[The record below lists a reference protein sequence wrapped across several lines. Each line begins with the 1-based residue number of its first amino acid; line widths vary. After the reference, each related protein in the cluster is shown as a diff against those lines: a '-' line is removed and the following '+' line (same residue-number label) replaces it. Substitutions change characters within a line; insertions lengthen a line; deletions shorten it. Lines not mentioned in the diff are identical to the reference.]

1 MRPFPDEILRSMQY
15 SLQTYVIPHVDDKW
29 GSYVA
34 KVMKR
39 MLLHLERRWK
49 LEGPLLLEDITDL
62 RSMLGSLR
70 TSLSSSPFERDDDAR
85 RLVIRIDT
93 TLAETK
99 ELPTGYVSVES
110 LTRLSESLRE
120 TLVAVIETC
129 DLLAERG
136 FEGLLAPARGEI
148 RSYLRREVDRDNQ
161 LVEPTFMSFAP
172 PSSGDEGK
180 NASE

>member
-1 MRPFPDEILRSMQY
+1 MRPYPDEILRSMQY

-39 MLLHLERRWK
+39 MLKHLERRWK
-49 LEGPLLLEDITDL
+49 LEGPLLVEDIADL
-62 RSMLGSLR
+62 KVLLGSLR
-70 TSLSSSPFERDDDAR
+70 DRLLTMPFAKDDDAIK
-85 RLVIRIDT
+85 LVVRIGT
-93 TLAETK
+93 ALAETK
-99 ELPTGYVSVES
+99 ERPAGYVSVES
-110 LTRLSESLRE
+110 LTDASEALRE

-136 FEGLLAPARGEI
+136 FEEALAPARSEI

-161 LVEPTFMSFAP
+161 LVEPTFMSFGP
-172 PSSGDEGK
+172 PSSGDEG
-180 NASE
+180 